1 MFSLAAQST
10 CWTRGRCHQAVEA
23 SNLSPSPFGQPTSVC
38 YALLA
43 CLSRTRDLRSYVT
56 VFFYQTLIFHVAHVQ
71 TVQFPDLYVVRNS
84 VTFFQLFI
92 LLLTV
97 FTAHFESLS
106 IEPYLRSI
114 QTVSLV
120 FWEIRAIDQSINQCI
135 LMSIKKVDQRAGQL
149 SLPHVRN
156 N

>member
-1 MFSLAAQST
+1 M
-10 CWTRGRCHQAVEA
+10 
-23 SNLSPSPFGQPTSVC
+23 C

-106 IEPYLRSI
+106 IEPYLQSI

-120 FWEIRAIDQSINQCI
+120 F
-135 LMSIKKVDQRAGQL
+135 
-149 SLPHVRN
+149 
-156 N
+156 